1 MLTQPL
7 LNQLKELHCHG
18 MIEALQEQMKQAD
31 INQLSFE
38 DRFALLVERESLTR
52 ENRKLTIRLRQ
63 AKLKENSCL
72 EEIDYNV
79 TRGISRAVIKQL
91 ADYSWIYRKQN
102 LLITGATGTG
112 KTWLACA
119 FANNACRTGFTVR
132 YFRLPRLFQELEIAK
147 ADGSYPKLL
156 ALLSKTQLIILDDWG
171 LITPMNEAQ
180 RRDLLEIVDDR
191 HNQSSTIITSQLP
204 IKHWYE
210 IIGDATLGDAI
221 LDRLIHNSHRI
232 ELKGESM
239 RKKNAEKFGKLEE

>member
-1 MLTQPL
+1 MLTQSL

-18 MIEALQEQMKQAD
+18 MIEALQEQMKQED

-38 DRFALLVERESLTR
+38 DRFALLVDRESLTR
-52 ENRKLTIRLRQ
+52 ENRKLTTRLRQ

-132 YFRLPRLFQELEIAK
+132 YFRLPRLFQELELAK

-156 ALLSKTQLIILDDWG
+156 TVLSKTQLIILDDWG

-204 IKHWYE
+204 IKHWY
-210 IIGDATLGDAI
+210 
-221 LDRLIHNSHRI
+221 
-232 ELKGESM
+232 
-239 RKKNAEKFGKLEE
+239 